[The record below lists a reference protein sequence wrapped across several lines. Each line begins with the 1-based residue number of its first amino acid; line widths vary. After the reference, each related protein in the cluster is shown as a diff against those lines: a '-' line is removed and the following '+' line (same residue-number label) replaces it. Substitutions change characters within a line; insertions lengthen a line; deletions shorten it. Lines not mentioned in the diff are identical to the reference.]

1 MTGNYNSWLVLLS
14 IVVATVASYVALDL
28 ASRVAATQGTRSSRY
43 WLFGGALSMGT
54 GIWSMHFIGMLA
66 FQLPIQ
72 MSYNIPITL
81 ASLLIAAIASGF
93 ALYSISHGSLSWRRL
108 LLAGLLMGIGIAAMH
123 YTGMAA
129 MELNPPVRY
138 SPSIFTAS
146 VVIAIVASMV
156 ALWIAF
162 QLRTETILSAFWKK
176 AGSAVVMG
184 VAITG
189 MHYTGMAAAVFAPDT
204 VCSVSPQDINNVW
217 LAGAIGGFTFM
228 LLATTLLVSVF
239 DAHLAN
245 RAAKHAENLRLVNVD
260 LEKQAAEL
268 SQTNVQLQEEVKERA
283 RSEEKI
289 QYLAYHDGLTTL
301 PNRALFSKILNHGIS
316 QAHRR
321 KKELAVLFID
331 LDRFKNINDTL
342 GHEAGDSLLQEV
354 GKRLKQCLRESDTVA
369 RLGGDEFVVLLEDLE
384 DQTRVSVVAHKILV
398 TLVKPFTT
406 LGQEFRVTASIGIST
421 YPTDGED
428 EKSLMKNADIAMYRA
443 KEEGKNN
450 FQFYS
455 KELNEHSFERLTM
468 ESNLR
473 RALERNEFELH
484 YQPKVDLRTSRI
496 TGVEALLRWRH
507 PELGM
512 VGPLQFIPMAEETGL
527 IVPIGKWVLRTACRQ
542 QKAWQDQGLPQM
554 SVAVNLSARADERG
568 RQPVGPTVFGREPPA
583 GHHRHSQGKRNG
595 SDSPGA
601 GNHREHAH
609 AQRREGD
616 TDPGRAQRHGHPA
629 RHRRFWNGL
638 FLALDAQAVSDQHD
652 QGRPFVYPR
661 PSRRGRRP
669 CHHRRHHCHGSDPG
683 HDRDC
688 RGCRNQGAGGLPA
701 RAVLRRVSGFLFQ
714 ETHAGERA
722 RKTPAGTGV
731 WRNCLISDGAGRS
744 RATRPTNDAGVRLVS
759 TGG

>member
-1 MTGNYNSWLVLLS
+1 MTGNYNSWLVFLS

-554 SVAVNLSARADERG
+554 SVAVNLSARQFSDENLLQDITAIVKESGMDPTLLELEITESMLMHNVEKAIRTLDALNDMGIRLAIDDFGTGYSSLSTLKRFPINTIKVDRSFIRDLPGGVDDHAITDAIIAMGRTLGMTVIAEGVETKEQADYLREQSCDEFQG
-568 RQPVGPTVFGREPPA
+568 FYFKKPMPANELVKLLQAPVFG
-583 GHHRHSQGKRNG
+583 
-595 SDSPGA
+595 
-601 GNHREHAH
+601 
-609 AQRREGD
+609 
-616 TDPGRAQRHGHPA
+616 
-629 RHRRFWNGL
+629 
-638 FLALDAQAVSDQHD
+638 
-652 QGRPFVYPR
+652 
-661 PSRRGRRP
+661 
-669 CHHRRHHCHGSDPG
+669 
-683 HDRDC
+683 
-688 RGCRNQGAGGLPA
+688 
-701 RAVLRRVSGFLFQ
+701 
-714 ETHAGERA
+714 ETA
-722 RKTPAGTGV
+722 
-731 WRNCLISDGAGRS
+731 
-744 RATRPTNDAGVRLVS
+744 
-759 TGG
+759 